1 LAEVSI
7 VNGTGFYD
15 SLGNIDPVSLLGLV
29 VADCS
34 LDYLGFSATAYRYNL
49 SFLSG
54 GLYSLT
60 IGVYPSIFLTVVGGA
75 RSP

>member
-34 LDYLGFSATAYRYNL
+34 LYCLGFSGTAYRYNL